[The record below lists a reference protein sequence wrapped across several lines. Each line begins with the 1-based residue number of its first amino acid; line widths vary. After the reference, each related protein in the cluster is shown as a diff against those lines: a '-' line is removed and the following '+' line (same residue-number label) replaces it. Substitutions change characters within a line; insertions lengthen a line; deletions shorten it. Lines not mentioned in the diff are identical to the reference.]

1 MLNRCLI
8 GVVWC
13 FSLCSA
19 LNGQISFSDYL
30 KSSLEE
36 LQVNSSSQSDAY
48 IKFRAP
54 LVTRWNFRSDTDEFL
69 LDRQEYEIRADFS
82 SKAVRTY
89 QNRLY
94 QSYIEELE
102 NERNELAKVDV
113 KAIYENWLRSYFTQ
127 QEKGVYELM
136 LPYLNDQ
143 LVLLKKVDVDGTFSL
158 YDYLEKQKEVAYLE
172 WEMIRQAKI
181 LEQLSPDISGL
192 VQVDALVRFVESL
205 HLKLNLK
212 YPDYLSDQLDIQ
224 RVEDEYNLELAE
236 TKQVVDFF
244 RVNYNGPQAN
254 PFEERVSVGFSMN
267 FGRSEEHQLDL
278 VELKYKK
285 AIEAEQ
291 IAQRQATFLEE
302 LGMALLKFRMA
313 VEEYYAYSGL
323 LESFSDQQAIIDT
336 QNPSSKRDL
345 LKWLDL
351 KIDFQENQKQ
361 FLRLEE
367 EVFEAYLD
375 WLDLSGLLNQ
385 YYSFDFL
392 SPTLD
397 SAAFFQSINR

>member
-13 FSLCSA
+13 FSWCSA

-30 KSSLEE
+30 KSSLADI
-36 LQVNSSSQSDAY
+36 QTIHSSQSDES

-82 SKAVRTY
+82 SKATRTA

-94 QSYIEELE
+94 QGYIQELE
-102 NERNELAKVDV
+102 NERNALARFDV
-113 KAIYENWLRSYFTQ
+113 KALYENWLRSYFTK
-127 QEKGVYELM
+127 QEQEAYKLM

-143 LVLLKKVDVDGTFSL
+143 LLLLKKVDTDGTFSL
-158 YDYLEKQKEVAYLE
+158 YDYLEKQKEVEYLE
-172 WEMIRQAKI
+172 WEMIRQTKV
-181 LEQLSPDISGL
+181 LDQLSPDLSGL
-192 VQVDALVRFVESL
+192 VQVDALLRFVESL
-205 HLKLNLK
+205 HLRLNLK
-212 YPDYLSDQLDIQ
+212 YPDYLSDQLDMQ

-244 RVNYNGPQAN
+244 RVNYNGPQAD

-291 IAQRQATFLEE
+291 IAQRQTAFLEE

-313 VEEYYAYSGL
+313 VEEYYAFSGL
-323 LESFSDQQAIIDT
+323 LESFADQQGVIDT

-345 LKWLDL
+345 IKWLDL

-361 FLRLEE
+361 FIRLEE
-367 EVFEAYLD
+367 EVFEAYID
-375 WLDLSGLLNQ
+375 WLDLAGLLNQ

-397 SAAFFQSINR
+397 SAAFLQFINR

>member
-30 KSSLEE
+30 KSNLED
-36 LQVNSSSQSDAY
+36 LQVNSSSPSDASM
-48 IKFRAP
+48 KFRAP

-102 NERNELAKVDV
+102 NERNELARVDV

-127 QEKGVYELM
+127 QEHEVYEFM

-158 YDYLEKQKEVAYLE
+158 YDYLEKQNEIEYLE
-172 WEMIRQAKI
+172 WEMVGQTKI
-181 LEQLSPDISGL
+181 LNQLSPDLGGL
-192 VQVDALVRFVESL
+192 VRVDAVVRFVESL

-212 YPDYLSDQLDIQ
+212 YPDYFSDRLDMQ

-236 TKQVVDFF
+236 IKQVVDFF
-244 RVNYNGPQAN
+244 RVNYNGPQAD

-291 IAQRQATFLEE
+291 IAQRQAEFLETLE
-302 LGMALLKFRMA
+302 SALLEFRMA
-313 VEEYYAYSGL
+313 VEEYYAFSGL
-323 LESFSDQQAIIDT
+323 LETFTDQQAIIDT

-367 EVFEAYLD
+367 EVFESYID
-375 WLDLSGLLNQ
+375 WLDLSGLLNR

-392 SPTLD
+392 SPTLN
-397 SAAFFQSINR
+397 SSTFLESINR